1 MNNIDEIVMKTFE
14 DMKLNRINDNLYLSN
29 KQIEV
34 LKKYEID
41 YNKDIDSLIYE
52 IEDILNDSYEELFD
66 LEELSRELSEF
77 NYYHNTKK

>member
-66 LEELSRELSEF
+66 LE
-77 NYYHNTKK
+77 